1 MEALVS
7 PDPAFWAGKRVF
19 LTGQTG
25 FKGAW
30 LWQWLLRL
38 GAHPAGW
45 ALDPETSPN
54 LWSETDGDE
63 AGRGD
68 LRDAEGLRAAMRE
81 AAPDIVLH
89 LAAQALVLRSY
100 RDPAG
105 TVASNVLGT
114 MNLLEAVRQ
123 APSVRA
129 LLCVTTDKVYL
140 DRGHAHSYREEDP
153 LGGRDPYSAS
163 KACAEIL
170 AAAWRHSFLD
180 EAGVA
185 VATARA
191 GNVIG
196 GGDWSADRLVPDC
209 LAAFGRG
216 ETVSIRH
223 PAATRPWQHVLE
235 PLCGYLLLA
244 ESLHRAATGEGP
256 AVQGAWNFGPDPR
269 EARPVSWIADRIAA
283 SWGEG
288 AQWRRRD
295 GAGPRET
302 GFLAVDAAK
311 ARRHL
316 GWQPRLSLEQ
326 ALDWTVTWHRRHAAG
341 VPAVDLIREQI
352 AVYEALP
359 AAPFAAMPEAAE

>member
-288 AQWRRRD
+288 ARWRRRD

-316 GWQPRLSLEQ
+316 GWQPRLSLDQ
-326 ALDWTVTWHRRHAAG
+326 ALDWTVAWHRRHAAG